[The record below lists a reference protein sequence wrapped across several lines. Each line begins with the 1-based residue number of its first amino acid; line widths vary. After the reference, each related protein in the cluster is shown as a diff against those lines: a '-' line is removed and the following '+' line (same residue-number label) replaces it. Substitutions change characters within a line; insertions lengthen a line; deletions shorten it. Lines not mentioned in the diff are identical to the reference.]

1 MQWLCYTT
9 WVQYVNFKIQVLS
22 ESFQNHA
29 QLKKTTKSSLWN
41 TFQQLSFQAIL
52 MDTNCSMKTRSY
64 STQGAYYQGED
75 MDPEYD
81 DYD

>member
-1 MQWLCYTT
+1 MTLNYPERNLSHEKNYMTHAVAETT
-9 WVQYVNFKIQVLS
+9 LS
-22 ESFQNHA
+22 
-29 QLKKTTKSSLWN
+29 L
-41 TFQQLSFQAIL
+41 QLSFQAIL

-64 STQGAYYQGED
+64 STQGTYYHGEN

>member
-1 MQWLCYTT
+1 
-9 WVQYVNFKIQVLS
+9 
-22 ESFQNHA
+22 
-29 QLKKTTKSSLWN
+29 
-41 TFQQLSFQAIL
+41 

-64 STQGAYYQGED
+64 STQGMRYQGED